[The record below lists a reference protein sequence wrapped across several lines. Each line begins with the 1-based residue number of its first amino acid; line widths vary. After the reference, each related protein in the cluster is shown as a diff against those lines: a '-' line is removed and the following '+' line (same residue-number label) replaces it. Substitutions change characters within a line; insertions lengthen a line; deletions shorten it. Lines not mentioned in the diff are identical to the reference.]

1 MVSAPSRPFPA
12 WLTLCGAALMAAM
25 TGGCSDEGSGPVTV
39 SVIGSPADFATPLE
53 NLPDPGSKLFLET
66 TAQGLV
72 AFDAGG
78 EILPAL
84 AQRWIVEDDGRS
96 YIFRLRRAFWPDGS
110 KVLAKDVGRLLTA
123 RIEALRRL
131 DPAGPLDAVQ
141 DVVAMTGEV
150 IEIRLAAPRPYV
162 LQMLAQPQMAI
173 LSREG
178 GTGPYR
184 REKRGGV
191 PGKAL
196 VLTPVERATNESGD
210 ELPVPAWQTRIVRA
224 ERAALAITRFQQG
237 KAALVL
243 GGRFSDLP
251 LLVPAGVD
259 RDDVRIDP
267 VQGLL
272 GLAVTGRSGASGKLL
287 EDDGVRRA
295 INMAIDRSR
304 LPVMF
309 PVGGWATTEQIVPGQ
324 LDLPAPPAVPD
335 WSRLSQDE
343 RWAQGQAVMKR
354 WRSEHGDPP
363 ALRVALPRGPGSTL
377 LFGLVRHDL
386 GMIGLAVERVDMA
399 ADADLRL
406 VDEVA
411 AYDSA
416 LWYLGRIGCARKV
429 HCSAEAEAQLQA
441 ASLSASLDERMARVA
456 QAEALMQAHNGFIA
470 LGAPVRWSLVARRL
484 TGFMASPRARHPL
497 NHLFRSTN

>member
-1 MVSAPSRPFPA
+1 MTAM
-12 WLTLCGAALMAAM
+12 LT
-25 TGGCSDEGSGPVTV
+25 GCSDEGSGTVTV
-39 SVIGSPADFATPLE
+39 SVVGTPADFTKPLE

-72 AFDAGG
+72 AFDASG

-84 AQRWIVEDDGRS
+84 AQRWIVEDGGRS

-110 KVLAKDVGRLLTA
+110 KVMAKDVGRLLMA
-123 RIEALRRL
+123 RIETLRRL
-131 DPAGPLDAVQ
+131 DPDGPLDVVQ

-150 IEIRLAAPRPYV
+150 IDIRLAAPRPYL

-173 LSREG
+173 LSRDG

-184 REKRGGV
+184 REAR
-191 PGKAL
+191 GKAL
-196 VLTPVERATNESGD
+196 FLTPVERATNESGD
-210 ELPVPAWQTRIVRA
+210 ELPVPTWQTRIVRA

-272 GLAVTGRSGASGKLL
+272 GLAVTGQDGKSRKLL
-287 EDDGVRRA
+287 DDDGVRRA
-295 INMAIDRSR
+295 INMAIDRSQ
-304 LPVMF
+304 LPVIF

-324 LDLPAPPAVPD
+324 LDLPVPPAAPD
-335 WSRLSQDE
+335 WAGLSMED

-354 WRSEHGDPP
+354 WRSDNGDPTV
-363 ALRVALPRGPGSTL
+363 LRVALPQGPGSTM
-377 LFGLVRHDL
+377 LFGLVRRDL
-386 GMIGLAVERVDMA
+386 GMIGLAVERVGMEEE
-399 ADADLRL
+399 ADLRL

-416 LWYLGRIGCARKV
+416 LWYLGRIGCARKI
-429 HCSAEAEAQLQA
+429 HCSAEADAALQA
-441 ASLSASLDERMARVA
+441 ASLASSLEERMARVA
-456 QAEALMQAHNGFIA
+456 QAEALMQAHNGFVT

-497 NHLFRSTN
+497 NHLFKSTN

>member
-1 MVSAPSRPFPA
+1 MISASPRFSPA
-12 WLTLCGAALMAAM
+12 CIGTAALMAAM
-25 TGGCSDEGSGPVTV
+25 LTGCSNEGSGTVAV
-39 SVIGSPADFATPLE
+39 SVVGTPTDFAKPLE
-53 NLPDPGSKLFLET
+53 KLPDPGAKLFLES

-96 YIFRLRRAFWPDGS
+96 YIFRLRRAFWPDGTR
-110 KVLAKDVGRLLTA
+110 VTAKDVGRLLMA

-131 DPAGPLDAVQ
+131 DPAGPLDAVR

-150 IEIRLAAPRPYV
+150 IEIRLASPRPYV

-173 LSREG
+173 LSRDG

-184 REKRGGV
+184 RTLR
-191 PGKAL
+191 GKAL

-224 ERAALAITRFQQG
+224 ERAALAITRFRQG
-237 KAALVL
+237 KSALVL

-259 RDDVRIDP
+259 RDAVRIDP

-272 GLAVTGRSGASGKLL
+272 GLAVTGTGKLL
-287 EDDGVRRA
+287 DDDGVRRA
-295 INMAIDRSR
+295 INMAIDRSQ
-304 LPVMF
+304 LPALF

-324 LDLPAPPAVPD
+324 IDLPVPPAAPD
-335 WSRLSQDE
+335 WTGLSLED
-343 RWAQGQAVMKR
+343 RRAQGQAIMKR
-354 WRSEHGDPP
+354 WRSENGDPP
-363 ALRVALPRGPGSTL
+363 VLRVALPRGPGATL

-386 GMIGLAVERVDMA
+386 RMIGLTVERVDME

-429 HCSAEAEAQLQA
+429 HCSPQAEAQLQA
-441 ASLSASLDERMARVA
+441 ASLASSLDERMARVA
-456 QAEALMQAHNGFIA
+456 QAEALMQTHNGYIA

-484 TGFMASPRARHPL
+484 TGFMPSPRARHPL
-497 NHLFRSTN
+497 NHLFSSTN